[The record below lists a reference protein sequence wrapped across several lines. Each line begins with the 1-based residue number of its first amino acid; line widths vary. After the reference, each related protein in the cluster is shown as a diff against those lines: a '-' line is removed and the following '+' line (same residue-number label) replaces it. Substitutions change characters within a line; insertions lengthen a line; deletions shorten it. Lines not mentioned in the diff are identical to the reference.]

1 MHFILRPV
9 SVAPSCFGLL
19 NFASS
24 RRSTYVARDMLRCNS
39 DCDEFASAGQCK
51 ATISLG
57 AETRVDTLFTID
69 PGSVSTLDQ
78 IVKGYIASSLVR
90 DGFGG
95 FNVAYLAAVA
105 GVNDQ
110 RYVDRFTNI
119 LSSGDAAYAA
129 VLAM

>member
-1 MHFILRPV
+1 
-9 SVAPSCFGLL
+9 
-19 NFASS
+19 
-24 RRSTYVARDMLRCNS
+24 MLREICCVAILTVTSLPQQVN
-39 DCDEFASAGQCK
+39 AQ

-69 PGSVSTLDQ
+69 PGGVSTLDQ

-95 FNVAYLAAVA
+95 FNVAVQNNGGTYLAAVA